1 MPSKIFGFIS
11 ILAVSASTI
20 GCAGS
25 FVPKG
30 QYDRDVAQL
39 KEYIGA
45 LERDNAEIRPKAEA
59 YDRLKGEFDLTN
71 TSGKFYSD
79 LADSLKKALAGLGV
93 EPSEVIVEKDGRVVF
108 LTDVLFELG
117 SWNLSAKGRE
127 ILGKFAQTQR
137 GNLLKVVG
145 HTDKK
150 PIVRDATKKAL
161 DTDTNLELSSKRA
174 VAVAG
179 ELIKHGLSEKSL
191 CVEGKGSSEPR
202 SGGDAKC
209 RRVEIFVIPGGE
221 PAVAPTS
228 ARKPVKR

>member
-1 MPSKIFGFIS
+1 MLGRNGGFRLWRESLGFRLEGGNVMPSKLFGLIS
-11 ILAVSASTI
+11 VLALSASTI
-20 GCAGS
+20 SCAGS

-59 YDRLKGEFDLTN
+59 YDRLKGEFDLTS

-79 LADSLKKALAGLGV
+79 LADSLKRALAGLGV

-137 GNLLKVVG
+137 
-145 HTDKK
+145 
-150 PIVRDATKKAL
+150 
-161 DTDTNLELSSKRA
+161 
-174 VAVAG
+174 
-179 ELIKHGLSEKSL
+179 
-191 CVEGKGSSEPR
+191 
-202 SGGDAKC
+202 
-209 RRVEIFVIPGGE
+209 
-221 PAVAPTS
+221 
-228 ARKPVKR
+228 